1 MRKARRQKILGRILS
16 LEKALK
22 NIGLSGVKIKVEE
35 VDVGIND
42 FLHVLHH
49 TVKTLRKEGHMD
61 GLVEC
66 GLCGKMVSSS
76 IVYNDVR
83 VCRLCVRLRKIWQ
96 IIPEEDLREAGWI
109 V

>member
-22 NIGLSGVKIKVEE
+22 NIGLSGAKIKVEE
-35 VDVGIND
+35 ADVSIND
-42 FLHVLHH
+42 FLHALYHI
-49 TVKTLRKEGHMD
+49 VKTLGKEGCID
-61 GLVEC
+61 GLEEC
-66 GLCGKMVSSS
+66 DMCGKMVSSS

-83 VCRLCVRLRKIWQ
+83 VCRLCARLRKLWQ
-96 IIPEEDLREAGWI
+96 IMPEEDLREAGWI